1 MRFLRRIVHALVY
14 HLYVKRAI
22 SRTDVVSLF
31 GLSLTIQ
38 PSVFHPKFYLT
49 SKFFAE
55 YLRGL
60 NLKGKEVL
68 EIGSGS
74 GILSLVAAQQEARV
88 TAVDINPRAVECT
101 AHNARTNGLEQ
112 RVRTLQSDLF
122 NNIPPGPSFDIILWS
137 PPFYP
142 SDPVDEASHAWNAGR
157 DYAVIQHFADCAASY
172 LREEGRVLFLL
183 SSDTDTHAIISI
195 FESRGFHVTLVREA
209 RKLFEVLSIYE
220 FLPGADTIDRKKSR

>member
-1 MRFLRRIVHALVY
+1 MRFLRRIIHAFIY

-55 YLRGL
+55 YLQGL
-60 NLKGKEVL
+60 NLKEKKVL
-68 EIGSGS
+68 EVGCGS
-74 GILSLVAAQQEARV
+74 GILSLVAARQGAWV

-101 AHNARTNGLEQ
+101 ARNARSNALEQ

-122 NNIPPGPSFDIILWS
+122 ENVPPESSFDIILWS

-142 SDPVDEASHAWNAGR
+142 NDPVDEASYAWNAGR
-157 DYAVIQHFADCAASY
+157 EYAVIQRFGDCAASY
-172 LREEGRVLFLL
+172 LREKGRILFLL
-183 SSDTDTHAIISI
+183 SSDTDAHSIISI
-195 FESRGFHVTLVREA
+195 FESRGFRATLAREA
-209 RKLFEVLSIYE
+209 RKLFEVLSIHE
-220 FLPGADTIDRKKSR
+220 FLPERRRD